1 MTAIVWFRRDLR
13 LHDHAALHKA
23 VQTDEDIVPVCILE
37 DRFCRSETVG
47 DRRLH
52 AFLSAVSALGKNLEH
67 VGSRLIIRH
76 GEPLQVLEQLIQETG
91 ADKLFYNRDYSP
103 FARSRDEQVEM
114 ALRSKGVFVQA
125 CKDLVL
131 HEPGEIMN
139 KQGKAYAVFTPF
151 RRVWQTLPKDRLY
164 PMAEKLPAWDG
175 ITELFSEKAPVV
187 EQFGRK
193 KPLGEQWKPSL
204 FGEEAARQRLKQF
217 IEEDL
222 YRYKEKRNFPGVEGT
237 SRLSFALQAGTLSIR
252 TVYHAAAEA
261 LLEARGDEVAS
272 IESFLTELIWR
283 EFYQQVLFFHPHTVE
298 HAYLPQFEEVAWENK
313 EELFSLWCHAQTG
326 YPIVDAAMRQLNETG
341 WMHNRLRMI
350 TASFLTKDLL
360 VDWRAGM
367 AYFAKQLIDCDDA
380 ANIGGWQWSASTG
393 TDPQPYF
400 RIFNPVSQGEKFDP
414 DGAFVKKYLPVLQHV
429 PLQYIHKPWEMPLH
443 LQEQTGCVIGLD
455 YPPPCVDHAQRRK
468 LALTLFQEARDRHL
482 TKTE

>member
-193 KPLGEQWKPSL
+193 KPLGSNGSL
-204 FGEEAARQRLKQF
+204 RFLGKKQRG
-217 IEEDL
+217 
-222 YRYKEKRNFPGVEGT
+222 NG
-237 SRLSFALQAGTLSIR
+237 
-252 TVYHAAAEA
+252 
-261 LLEARGDEVAS
+261 
-272 IESFLTELIWR
+272 
-283 EFYQQVLFFHPHTVE
+283 
-298 HAYLPQFEEVAWENK
+298 
-313 EELFSLWCHAQTG
+313 
-326 YPIVDAAMRQLNETG
+326 
-341 WMHNRLRMI
+341 
-350 TASFLTKDLL
+350 
-360 VDWRAGM
+360 
-367 AYFAKQLIDCDDA
+367 
-380 ANIGGWQWSASTG
+380 
-393 TDPQPYF
+393 
-400 RIFNPVSQGEKFDP
+400 
-414 DGAFVKKYLPVLQHV
+414 
-429 PLQYIHKPWEMPLH
+429 
-443 LQEQTGCVIGLD
+443 
-455 YPPPCVDHAQRRK
+455 
-468 LALTLFQEARDRHL
+468 
-482 TKTE
+482 